1 MISSRSVP
9 LLAIFA
15 SSLTLTCL
23 SLVKSNLYPN
33 LVIFISE
40 TSVESVIF
48 FRSLQP
54 QLLQTHLS
62 PANLTIA
69 IHFTLASHKQ
79 ISTNFNAF
87 KIHWHVSLQTP
98 QNINTSHQHSKNYTG
113 FPIKQR
119 IDYKICLLTYKTLT
133 NQQPTYLYN
142 SLSFPSH
149 SVSTRSSD
157 SLVLS
162 IPYVRSSLGKRA
174 FSVIGPRL
182 WNSLPPDTRNSSSLP
197 IFRSR
202 LKTHLFKI
210 AFPP

>member
-1 MISSRSVP
+1 MWR
-9 LLAIFA
+9 
-15 SSLTLTCL
+15 
-23 SLVKSNLYPN
+23 KWK
-33 LVIFISE
+33 
-40 TSVESVIF
+40 
-48 FRSLQP
+48 
-54 QLLQTHLS
+54 
-62 PANLTIA
+62 TIV
-69 IHFTLASHKQ
+69 
-79 ISTNFNAF
+79 
-87 KIHWHVSLQTP
+87 IHWL
-98 QNINTSHQHSKNYTG
+98 
-113 FPIKQR
+113 PIKQR
-119 IDYKICLLTYKTLT
+119 IDYKTCLLTYKTLT

-210 AFPP
+210 AFPSPWTVYPDFDSCYSHFMPYRMTPSVRHRVIEVHYYYYHYYYYL